1 MEAIGGKATHRQA
14 IAASIEALREVDI
27 SAPDAR
33 MRQYPHQLSGGI
45 KQRAAIAMS
54 LLSRSDLLIADEP
67 TTALDVTVQAQV
79 LSVIR
84 SLNERDGLSVLMISH
99 SLGVV
104 SELCERVI
112 AMYAGWSRTVLSG
125 RFSRRHCTHT
135 RGRCWP
141 RCRASA
147 LNDRA
152 PSQSFPA
159 GLRMR
164 VTR

>member
-1 MEAIGGKATHRQA
+1 MGSAVRISIGHVCRTFFRTRTAALNPALRVGTQLVEAIGGKATHRQA

-84 SLNERDGLSVLMISH
+84 SSTS
-99 SLGVV
+99 
-104 SELCERVI
+104 
-112 AMYAGWSRTVLSG
+112 AM
-125 RFSRRHCTHT
+125 
-135 RGRCWP
+135 
-141 RCRASA
+141 
-147 LNDRA
+147 D
-152 PSQSFPA
+152 
-159 GLRMR
+159 
-164 VTR
+164 